1 MYDTIVCFGDSLT
14 QHGWDV
20 SKQGWTAQLAQAY
33 LRKMDIVNRGFSGYN
48 TKLARVLLP
57 QILPPSDPGE
67 KLREVNEEMADNMV
81 EPGAPVSNEPRPGP
95 KLRLLV
101 IFFGAND
108 AQVAPGKA
116 HVPLDEFRTNI
127 EYFVLSIKLQS
138 SAFYSKDTRVLLIT
152 PPALGTKQ
160 HEHYEALDGNPSYR
174 TNEVTKQYADAV
186 KEAADKLQVPCVDLW
201 SAIEDKVAKVRE
213 ERQETGEP
221 LEFEGYDEYLRDGL
235 HLSAKGNDLLFEL
248 VTKKIKECIPELDP
262 ESMTFVVPRHQEL
275 YANINDFEKMS
286 CL

>member
-57 QILPPSDPGE
+57 QILPPT
-67 KLREVNEEMADNMV
+67 
-81 EPGAPVSNEPRPGP
+81 PVSNEPRPGP